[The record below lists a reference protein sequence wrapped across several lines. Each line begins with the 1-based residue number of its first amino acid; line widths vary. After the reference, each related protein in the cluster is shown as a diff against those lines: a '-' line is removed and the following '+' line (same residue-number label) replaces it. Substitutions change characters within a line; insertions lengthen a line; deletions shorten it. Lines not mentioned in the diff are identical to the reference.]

1 MGLEPSELLKFP
13 LVPTLFPLLGTLENH
28 LATTFLLYVPF
39 VPMFLYINIEIGIY
53 GGIYIAQVSL

>member
-13 LVPTLFPLLGTLENH
+13 LVPTLFPLLGTLKNPC
-28 LATTFLLYVPF
+28 LSTFLFYVPF

-53 GGIYIAQVSL
+53 GVYI